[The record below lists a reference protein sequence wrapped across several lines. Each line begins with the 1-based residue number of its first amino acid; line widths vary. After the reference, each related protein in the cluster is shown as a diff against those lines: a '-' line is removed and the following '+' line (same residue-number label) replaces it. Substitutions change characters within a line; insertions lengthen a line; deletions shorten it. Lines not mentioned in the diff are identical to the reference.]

1 MNKLVDVKNIS
12 FSYDKDSPAVFENI
26 SFSIEKGDVL
36 CVLGPNGTGKTTL
49 IKCINGLHKVNEGE
63 VYLNGSSIQTLS
75 FKDISRMVGY
85 IPQGHVPSFPFNV
98 FDVVLM
104 GRSPYLSI
112 TSSPKERDR
121 EIAMNALET
130 LGIEDLKDKPYT
142 NLSGGE
148 RQLVFLARV
157 LAQEP
162 DLLILD
168 EPTNHLDFGNQIKLL
183 EIIDKGHDVIGK
195 VDETIFLARLESGSE
210 TAINE
215 PYSVTTLICDISDGM
230 INKLS
235 DKPIKFLVDLGD
247 NIPDILVG
255 DFDKIKSVLEI
266 LLDNSIKYTKE
277 GTITLSVD
285 YYELNAN
292 VENES
297 SRLIFSVSDTGIGIS
312 EDRLEHIFEIYYVD
326 ESKLTGTSTGKGVS
340 LSIAKKISDILGG
353 ELEAESTYGAGAT
366 FTFSIEQGKLDTTGN
381 VIPLNDNTVERVSR
395 EEAEKMWAPDLSVL
409 LVDDVQLSR
418 SVAED
423 VIKSME
429 IKCDTAESGVGA
441 IDMVMTNKYDMVFMD
456 IAMPVMNGIDALKE
470 IRELSDDYYKELPVI
485 AMSEDVIGK
494 NRQEIIDEGF
504 SDVILKPFDIT
515 VLASLI
521 NRFADKDK
529 IKYKT
534 NDVAQYISESRY
546 GEGLKRLEDY
556 LDVVGVLDRIGG
568 NIEVY
573 NKILSTFYSQ
583 NKDSRKELGEKL
595 HSDFRGFRNKIH
607 SIRTG
612 CQNIGAI
619 DAAEIALRIENAL
632 NLGNRIYA
640 ENNLYQIYDCITVI
654 NELIEDYLDFVN
666 DKKGVTDKEL
676 AEKIAKVR
684 DTENLI
690 ADEYLEEAEELH
702 KKEEASLTEENLE
715 SHNEY
720 DDEYEDYND
729 SEEVEESEA
738 EDQPEIIDIS
748 KLRLMKE
755 AVFAQDIDKVNSIL
769 EDISNNEYGNED
781 QEFIN
786 ALKETI
792 SSGDFIEI
800 DDLLNTYID
809 LKENI

>member
-1 MNKLVDVKNIS
+1 
-12 FSYDKDSPAVFENI
+12 
-26 SFSIEKGDVL
+26 
-36 CVLGPNGTGKTTL
+36 
-49 IKCINGLHKVNEGE
+49 
-63 VYLNGSSIQTLS
+63 
-75 FKDISRMVGY
+75 
-85 IPQGHVPSFPFNV
+85 
-98 FDVVLM
+98 
-104 GRSPYLSI
+104 
-112 TSSPKERDR
+112 
-121 EIAMNALET
+121 
-130 LGIEDLKDKPYT
+130 
-142 NLSGGE
+142 
-148 RQLVFLARV
+148 
-157 LAQEP
+157 
-162 DLLILD
+162 
-168 EPTNHLDFGNQIKLL
+168 
-183 EIIDKGHDVIGK
+183 
-195 VDETIFLARLESGSE
+195 
-210 TAINE
+210 
-215 PYSVTTLICDISDGM
+215 
-230 INKLS
+230 
-235 DKPIKFLVDLGD
+235 
-247 NIPDILVG
+247 
-255 DFDKIKSVLEI
+255 
-266 LLDNSIKYTKE
+266 
-277 GTITLSVD
+277 
-285 YYELNAN
+285 
-292 VENES
+292 
-297 SRLIFSVSDTGIGIS
+297 
-312 EDRLEHIFEIYYVD
+312 
-326 ESKLTGTSTGKGVS
+326 
-340 LSIAKKISDILGG
+340 
-353 ELEAESTYGAGAT
+353 
-366 FTFSIEQGKLDTTGN
+366 
-381 VIPLNDNTVERVSR
+381 
-395 EEAEKMWAPDLSVL
+395 MWAPDLSVL

-690 ADEYLEEAEELH
+690 ADEYLEEAEALR

-720 DDEYEDYND
+720 DDEYEDYDD